1 MIQQWNA
8 LLLRVTLVSIG
19 FLLVLPG
26 CTKKSPPDAAVEI
39 SWKYVEG
46 SSGFVAMPSSWV
58 ATTSIRDKDGRDW
71 TVVPDMI
78 VGESLGSD
86 ALAKGI
92 CLAERQKQWNDVLP
106 MNVNLSP
113 SQKIGK
119 YEEYTYSPPDA
130 NGRLTVQ
137 WGDSMAV
144 LKRNG
149 KEAPWAAVEMKKGD
163 RLEYEWESHNFLTF
177 KADLKS
183 TDRHRVFQLGPVLY
197 DASLPS
203 APSYLLVAES
213 GAGRRTGEQW
223 QAETFRFVPLTAEEI
238 LRQVEDA
245 NRSDVWRCHFLTLL
259 WAQPRPVADAGRHI
273 LEFFSNS
280 RYPKVVRIAAASSLL
295 ELKYTPAR
303 DALMAAAL
311 DPKADPSLRSGI
323 VSKLDLML
331 GSKECPVVIGVAEN
345 ASNPLQVRKAALV
358 CLARMGEQGKTAIR
372 QFTHDKDLK
381 EAATE
386 LLKEKSKGGQT

>member
-8 LLLRVTLVSIG
+8 LLLRVALVTLG
-19 FLLVLPG
+19 FLIVLPG

-58 ATTSIRDKDGRDW
+58 ATTTIGDKDGRIW

-92 CLAERQKQWNDVLP
+92 CLAERQKRWNAVSP
-106 MNVNLSP
+106 VTVNLSP
-113 SQKIGK
+113 SKKAGK
-119 YEEYTYSPPDA
+119 YEEYTYSPSDE
-130 NGRLTVQ
+130 NGRYMVQ
-137 WGDSMAV
+137 WGDSKAV

-149 KEAPWAAVEMKKGD
+149 KETPWMTLQLNKDD
-163 RLEYEWESHNFLTF
+163 RLEFEWESHNFLSF
-177 KADLKS
+177 KTDMKN

-213 GAGRRTGEQW
+213 GAAGKTGEQW
-223 QAETFRFVPLTAEEI
+223 HAESFRFVPLTAEEI
-238 LRQVEDA
+238 RRQVEDA
-245 NRSDVWRCHFLTLL
+245 NRSDIWRCHFLTLL

-345 ASNPLQVRKAALV
+345 TSNPLQVRKAALV
-358 CLARMGEQGKTAIR
+358 CLSRMGEQGKTAIR
-372 QFTHDKDLK
+372 QFSRDKDLK
-381 EAATE
+381 DTAAD
-386 LLKEKSKGGQT
+386 LVKGKKSL

>member
-8 LLLRVTLVSIG
+8 LLLRVALVTAG
-19 FLLVLPG
+19 CLAVFPG

-92 CLAERQKQWNDVLP
+92 CLAERQKRWNDVSP
-106 MNVNLSP
+106 VTVNPSP
-113 SQKIGK
+113 SQKMGK
-119 YEEYTYSPPDA
+119 YEEYTFSPPDD
-130 NGRLTVQ
+130 NGQVMVQ
-137 WGDSMAV
+137 WGDSKAV

-149 KEAPWAAVEMKKGD
+149 KEAPWAAVELKKGD
-163 RLEYEWESHNFLTF
+163 RLEYEWESHNFVTF
-177 KADLKS
+177 KTDLKS
-183 TDRHRVFQLGPVLY
+183 TDRHRVFQLGPVFY

-213 GAGRRTGEQW
+213 GAGGKSGEQW
-223 QAETFRFVPLTAEEI
+223 HAESFRFVPLTAEEI
-238 LRQVEDA
+238 RRHVEDA
-245 NRSDVWRCHFLTLL
+245 GLSDIWRCHFLTLL
-259 WAQPRPVADAGRHI
+259 WAQPRPVADAGRHVM
-273 LEFFSNS
+273 EFFANT
-280 RYPKVVRIAAASSLL
+280 RYPKGLRMTAASSLL
-295 ELKYTPAR
+295 ELRYAPAR
-303 DALMAAAL
+303 NALVTAAL
-311 DPKADPSLRSGI
+311 DPKTDPSLRSGI
-323 VSKLDLML
+323 VSRLDRILEP
-331 GSKECPVVIGVAEN
+331 KECSLVIGVAEN

-358 CLARMGEQGKTAIR
+358 CLGRMGDQGKTAIR
-372 QFTHDKDLK
+372 QFTRDKDLK
-381 EAATE
+381 ETAAE
-386 LLKEKSKGGQT
+386 LVKGKKSL